1 LRQIAFIL
9 SLLAIF
15 SNVTAYSQSDPC
27 DLQFRDQ
34 TGMRNT
40 RLLAVHQDLV
50 LVTDR
55 DAYKIINVDKFAK
68 IRFDNGTYIWTG
80 IAVGAAVGF
89 ISGYLLYDMLGKKA
103 KSFLGK
109 DPNVGVILILTLP
122 CAFIGGVVGSLYK
135 NIDMYDIE
143 KLNSYNKAKEIKW
156 IMKYHSKW
164 R

>member
-1 LRQIAFIL
+1 MKL
-9 SLLAIF
+9 
-15 SNVTAYSQSDPC
+15 YSQSDAC
-27 DLQFRDQ
+27 DLQFRDG

-40 RLLAVHQDLV
+40 RLLAVHKDLV

-55 DAYKIINVDKFAK
+55 DAYKIVNVDKFAK

-80 IAVGAAVGF
+80 IAVGAVVGF
-89 ISGYLLYDMLGKKA
+89 LGGYLLYDMLGSKTKR
-103 KSFLGK
+103 FLGK
-109 DPNVGVILILTLP
+109 DPNIGIGLILTLP

-143 KLNSYNKAKEIKW
+143 KLNAYNKSKEIKW